1 MDNSEHTYR
10 LSFSWWI
17 GNLFIGSFI
26 LFIVIGTLL
35 VNFQELFSGK
45 LGIADYLGFVFVIV
59 VMFPFGLLLF
69 STPLVTK
76 IVVYSH
82 GIEYHT
88 PVFILRADWKELINV
103 GHVKNTN
110 AGKSM
115 VIIPKDGT
123 LTLRKWALPF
133 RKILRHN
140 PKDIQILV
148 SQFGASNGNSLET
161 DILVN
166 LSQRG
171 QFSATELES
180 L

>member
-1 MDNSEHTYR
+1 MDNTEHTYR

-17 GNLFIGSFI
+17 GNLAISSFI
-26 LFIVIGTLL
+26 LFIVIGTLIF
-35 VNFQELFSGK
+35 NFQELISGK
-45 LGIADYLGFVFVIV
+45 LGIADYLGFIFVIF

-69 STPLVTK
+69 STPLITK
-76 IVVYSH
+76 LVVYSH

-88 PVFILRADWKELINV
+88 PVFILRADWKELINN
-103 GHVKNTN
+103 GHVKNKK

-115 VIIPKDGT
+115 VVVPKGGA

-133 RKILRHN
+133 RKILRHD

-148 SQFGASNGNSLET
+148 SQFGTSNGNSFEA

-171 QFSATELES
+171 QFSATE
-180 L
+180 